1 MSKLKLSEVSNVI
14 TKGTTP
20 TTVGGSFLETGIN
33 FVKSECIGQNK
44 YLDDS
49 IFQFI
54 DIKTDEKLKRSRL
67 KEDDLLFSI
76 AGAYLG
82 KLSIVRNDNL
92 PANTN
97 QAVGI
102 VRLDKSKVDVN
113 YLYYYFSQKN
123 VNEYINQLSSQSS
136 QPNLNLTLLG
146 DLEFVYR
153 SKDYQQKIAKVLSDL
168 DSKIELN
175 NKINAELEQMAKTL
189 YDYWFVQFDFPDANG
204 KPYKSSGGEMV
215 YNADLKR
222 EIPKGWEVKSLSSF
236 IGNDKSGDWGKENE
250 EGNYVTKVECVR
262 GADINGINGKGEIK
276 APTRYI
282 LEKNS
287 HKILAPNDFVVEISG
302 GSPVQSTGRIAC
314 ITDEVLQRF
323 SNPLIC
329 SNFCKAVSL
338 KSSDEVF
345 YFLYSWN
352 RAYDN
357 SILFSFEGKTSGIK
371 NLLFDDFVTAY
382 MIAKP
387 TDFLLKEFNNKISL
401 FEKKRQ
407 ENLKQNQ
414 ELASLRDWLLPM
426 LMNGQVTV
434 ENDENEVLGMVAE
447 PPAQN
452 EITERTPEW
461 YDERFNLWITNQS
474 LAARGE
480 IDRTTL
486 RELFDAMNDEDK

>member
-1 MSKLKLSEVSNVI
+1 MNNFKFDILKNLTVKIGSGATPTGGQSSYKNEGISLIRSQNVYDMSFSKKGLAFIDEKQASKLDNVTVKENDILLNITGDSIARVCKVPKGILPARVNQHVSIIRTNSKIDSDFLLYYLIFRKDFLLTISNVGGTRNAL
-14 TKGTTP
+14 TK
-20 TTVGGSFLETGIN
+20 E
-33 FVKSECIGQNK
+33 
-44 YLDDS
+44 
-49 IFQFI
+49 
-54 DIKTDEKLKRSRL
+54 
-67 KEDDLLFSI
+67 
-76 AGAYLG
+76 
-82 KLSIVRNDNL
+82 
-92 PANTN
+92 
-97 QAVGI
+97 AVENI
-102 VRLDKSKVDVN
+102 EVRLDDNDIKIGK
-113 YLYYYFSQKN
+113 
-123 VNEYINQLSSQSS
+123 ILS
-136 QPNLNLTLLG
+136 
-146 DLEFVYR
+146 
-153 SKDYQQKIAKVLSDL
+153 VLDN
-168 DSKIELN
+168 KIELN
-175 NKINAELEQMAKTL
+175 SQINTELEAMAKTL
-189 YDYWFVQFDFPDANG
+189 YDYWFVQFDFPDVNG

-215 YNADLKR
+215 FNTVLKR
-222 EIPKGWEVKSLSSF
+222 EIPKDWKVNNLSSF
-236 IGNDKSGDWGKENE
+236 ISGDKSGDWGKENE
-250 EGNYVTKVECVR
+250 EGNYVQKVECVR

-345 YFLYSWN
+345 FFLYSWN

-382 MIAKP
+382 MLAKP
-387 TDFLLKEFNNKISL
+387 TDTLLKEFNEKISL

-414 ELASLRDWLLPM
+414 ELAQLRDWLLPM

-434 ENDENEVLGMVAE
+434 GDAEEMVK
-447 PPAQN
+447 
-452 EITERTPEW
+452 EIV
-461 YDERFNLWITNQS
+461 
-474 LAARGE
+474 
-480 IDRTTL
+480 
-486 RELFDAMNDEDK
+486 

>member
-1 MSKLKLSEVSNVI
+1 MNKWIQTSIGEFIDFNPSESIKKDEIARKIPMDKLGTFQRKINGSEYSKYSAGPKFRNEDTLVAKITPCLENGKTAYVDSLEENEVAFGSSEFIVLRENQNSNSKFIYYLARSPLFRDKAISCMEGTSGRKRVNEGALKRQEILVPKLKS
-14 TKGTTP
+14 
-20 TTVGGSFLETGIN
+20 
-33 FVKSECIGQNK
+33 
-44 YLDDS
+44 D
-49 IFQFI
+49 
-54 DIKTDEKLKRSRL
+54 
-67 KEDDLLFSI
+67 
-76 AGAYLG
+76 
-82 KLSIVRNDNL
+82 
-92 PANTN
+92 
-97 QAVGI
+97 
-102 VRLDKSKVDVN
+102 
-113 YLYYYFSQKN
+113 
-123 VNEYINQLSSQSS
+123 
-136 QPNLNLTLLG
+136 
-146 DLEFVYR
+146 
-153 SKDYQQKIAKVLSDL
+153 QQKIASVLSAL
-168 DSKIELN
+168 DDKIELN
-175 NKINAELEQMAKTL
+175 LKINVELEQMAKTL

-215 YNADLKR
+215 YDTVLKR
-222 EIPKGWEVKSLSSF
+222 DIPKGWEVKNLSSF

-250 EGNYVTKVECVR
+250 EGNYIQKVECVR

-314 ITDEVLQRF
+314 ITDDVLQRF

-345 YFLYSWN
+345 YFLCSWN

-382 MIAKP
+382 MVAKP
-387 TDFLLKEFNNKISL
+387 TDSLLKDFNEKISL

-414 ELASLRDWLLPM
+414 ELAQLRDWLLPM
-426 LMNGQVTV
+426 LMNGQITV
-434 ENDENEVLGMVAE
+434 GNAEEMVNEQLDMVAE
-447 PPAQN
+447 GGVD
-452 EITERTPEW
+452 
-461 YDERFNLWITNQS
+461 Y
-474 LAARGE
+474 
-480 IDRTTL
+480 
-486 RELFDAMNDEDK
+486 KKK